1 MSLSGGIFIFFP
13 IWCVSIIS
21 DILLMLFKK
30 EENNIEKVLY
40 LSLSIM
46 VIAIVIVIILTTSL
60 GALGST
66 SEIFYWNGG
75 SKWYLYERYW
85 GICAGLMTMLMAV
98 RAMKYREKISWLKI
112 GGAGIGLYASISV
125 VFLAFIAPKF
135 EGIINNDSYVYY
147 LYTPFCFRKYT
158 DIIMPFDFVYLF
170 AFILVLFFIVLF
182 LLFKKKFLAVFC
194 ILLVFNIYSYSYVTI
209 NMHNPMSKGLYEE
222 YEDISNV
229 IYNDLLLT
237 PETTEIYCDGNA
249 WFNNGLQFTLSRFS
263 IKVLNENNYS
273 KTASDT
279 ARDKLVIAVSDTAQ
293 MYYMEKGYETVYIK
307 SDSMYYDSIR
317 LLYLKGDK

>member
-1 MSLSGGIFIFFP
+1 MG
-13 IWCVSIIS
+13 CQ
-21 DILLMLFKK
+21 
-30 EENNIEKVLY
+30 
-40 LSLSIM
+40 
-46 VIAIVIVIILTTSL
+46 
-60 GALGST
+60 
-66 SEIFYWNGG
+66 
-75 SKWYLYERYW
+75 
-85 GICAGLMTMLMAV
+85 
-98 RAMKYREKISWLKI
+98 
-112 GGAGIGLYASISV
+112 
-125 VFLAFIAPKF
+125 
-135 EGIINNDSYVYY
+135 
-147 LYTPFCFRKYT
+147 
-158 DIIMPFDFVYLF
+158 
-170 AFILVLFFIVLF
+170 LF
-182 LLFKKKFLAVFC
+182 L
-194 ILLVFNIYSYSYVTI
+194 YHI
-209 NMHNPMSKGLYEE
+209 N
-222 YEDISNV
+222 ISNV